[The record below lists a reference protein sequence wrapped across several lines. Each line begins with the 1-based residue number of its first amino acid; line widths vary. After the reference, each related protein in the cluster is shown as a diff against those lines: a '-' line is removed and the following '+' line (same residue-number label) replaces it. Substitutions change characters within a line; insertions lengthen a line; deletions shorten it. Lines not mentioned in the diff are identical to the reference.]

1 MSTAEE
7 TKDNIGEVLKI
18 IDSLHTVLISDIPV
32 LNVDKEDI
40 KNYFKMGH
48 FVEKTIEN
56 VQIKGITNQFLSVLN
71 KSYPHT
77 IVYDVDFYSH
87 ACDHLLSKF
96 LKCKSLNPSI
106 LDAAIRMYMTF
117 QSKERLE
124 NTLQTLILQTA
135 SCTNLLEFVID
146 NKDSIDSKEL
156 ESRILLSVWSKEL
169 KTGDNDTLDNAI
181 QSMLLSYRIQT
192 SLPVLVK
199 ALALHDISND
209 ECKVIRII
217 LDVLVKKMSERSIS
231 MKDFW
236 LTFFKIINKH
246 DIVLSAKNHENFFL
260 ELCNFIVY
268 FGSMMNK
275 ESTWVCDPKISVCP
289 ELSYSDLLEMIKYFR
304 DFSIDL
310 KNHMRHI
317 VEDAKFNTG
326 SLLWDDVKLRLNL

>member
-7 TKDNIGEVLKI
+7 TKDNIEEVLKI
-18 IDSLHTVLISDIPV
+18 IDNLHTIMISDIPV
-32 LNVDKEDI
+32 LSVDKEDI

-77 IVYDVDFYSH
+77 IAYDVDFYSH

-96 LKCKSLNPSI
+96 LKCKNLNPSI
-106 LDAAIRMYMTF
+106 LDAALRMYMTF
-117 QSKERLE
+117 QPKERLE
-124 NTLQTLILQTA
+124 NTLQTSILQTT
-135 SCTNLLEFVID
+135 SCRNVLDFVID

-156 ESRILLSVWSKEL
+156 ESRILLSMWSTEL
-169 KTGDNDTLDNAI
+169 KNGITDTVENSL
-181 QSMLLSYRIQT
+181 QSMLLSYRIQN

-199 ALALHDISND
+199 ALALHDVSND
-209 ECKVIRII
+209 ERKVIRII

-231 MKDFW
+231 TKDFW
-236 LTFFKIINKH
+236 LTLFKIVNKQ
-246 DIVLSAKNHENFFL
+246 DIVLSAKNHEEFLL

-268 FGSMMNK
+268 FGSTMNK
-275 ESTWVCDPKISVCP
+275 EFTWICDTKISVCP
-289 ELSYSDLLEMIKYFR
+289 ELSYSDLLEMINYLC
-304 DFSIDL
+304 DFSTNF
-310 KNHMRHI
+310 KNHMQLI
-317 VEDAKFNTG
+317 IEDAKFNTG